1 MKPASP
7 AQIASPPSA
16 VDAKLW
22 IIGLVCFCVMAV
34 DGFDTAS
41 IAYVAPT
48 LAREWHISH
57 AALTPAFL
65 ATSIGAVIG
74 YVSSGALVARMGR
87 RRLMVL
93 ATVAFALLSLGTALA
108 GSIIS
113 ISVMRLV
120 TAVCLGW
127 VVPAA
132 ISCTADHA
140 GEQSR
145 AAATI
150 AATTG
155 LSAGAAL
162 GGVLASLLIAHHGWQ
177 SVFIAGGALPLMLL
191 PFVWIALGGTDNQKA
206 DISAICKDTP
216 NAPQSSGIAALFR
229 HRLALGTVLIWPI
242 AFLAFLVTYQFMFWI
257 PTLLVSYGFSPA
269 SAALGSTAGAIGGI
283 AGNMVLLL
291 FVGRYGVQRSLIL
304 TACLAIGCIVCLG
317 VLSVDQSIVLLLV
330 AGAGAGTTSACVGQ
344 ATLAVMA
351 YPPALRPTGV
361 GCAAAAGRVGAVVGP
376 VIGGIL
382 LTLGFSPQRIVL
394 FSCLPIFLIIAL
406 LAISQ
411 IYQRRSPVGHVQTD

>member
-7 AQIASPPSA
+7 AQIAAPPAA

-22 IIGLVCFCVMAV
+22 IVGLVCFCVMAV

-48 LAREWHISH
+48 LAREWHIAH

-74 YVSSGALVARMGR
+74 YVSSGALVVRIGR
-87 RRLMVL
+87 RRLIAL

-113 ISVMRLV
+113 ISAMRLV

-162 GGVLASLLIAHHGWQ
+162 GGVLASLLIAHHGWR

-191 PFVWIALGGTDNQKA
+191 PFVWVALNGTDNQKA
-206 DISAICKDTP
+206 DGSAIHTDTP
-216 NAPQSSGIAALFR
+216 NASQSSSIVALFR
-229 HRLALGTVLIWPI
+229 HQLALGTALIWSI

-269 SAALGSTAGAIGGI
+269 SAALGSTASAIGGI
-283 AGNMVLLL
+283 AGNMALLL

-317 VLSVDQSIVLLLV
+317 LLSVDQSAVLLLI
-330 AGAGAGTTSACVGQ
+330 AGVGAGTTSACVGQ

-376 VIGGIL
+376 AIGGIL

-394 FSCLPIFLIIAL
+394 LSCLPIFLIIAL

-411 IYQRRSPVGHVQTD
+411 GYSRRSPAAHVE

>member
-7 AQIASPPSA
+7 AQITSPPST
-16 VDAKLW
+16 VNAKLW

-48 LAREWHISH
+48 LAREWHIAH
-57 AALTPAFL
+57 AALTSAFL

-74 YVSSGALVARMGR
+74 YISSGALVARMGR
-87 RRLMVL
+87 RRLIVL
-93 ATVAFALLSLGTALA
+93 ATVAFALLSLGTTLT
-108 GSIIS
+108 GSITS
-113 ISVMRLV
+113 ISGMRLV

-140 GEQSR
+140 GAQSR

-162 GGVLASLLIAHHGWQ
+162 GGVLASLLIGHYGWR
-177 SVFIAGGALPLMLL
+177 SVFIAGGALPLILL
-191 PFVWIALGGTDNQKA
+191 PFVWFALRGTDNQKMDA
-206 DISAICKDTP
+206 LEKNIETL
-216 NAPQSSGIAALFR
+216 NAARSSGIVALFR
-229 HRLALGTVLIWPI
+229 QPFAFETVLIWSI

-283 AGNMVLLL
+283 AGNMALLL

-317 VLSVDQSIVLLLV
+317 LLSVDQGAVLLLI
-330 AGAGAGTTSACVGQ
+330 AGVGAGTTSACVGQ
-344 ATLAVMA
+344 STLAVIA

-361 GCAAAAGRVGAVVGP
+361 GCAAAAGRVGAIVGP
-376 VIGGIL
+376 AIGGTL
-382 LTLGFSPQRIVL
+382 LTLGFSPQQIVL

-411 IYQRRSPVGHVQTD
+411 IGSRTLK

>member
-7 AQIASPPSA
+7 AQIAAPPAA

-22 IIGLVCFCVMAV
+22 IVGLVCFCVMAV

-48 LAREWHISH
+48 LAREWHIAH

-74 YVSSGALVARMGR
+74 YVSSGALVARIGR
-87 RRLMVL
+87 RRLIVL

-108 GSIIS
+108 GSIVS
-113 ISVMRLV
+113 ISAMRLV

-132 ISCTADHA
+132 ISCNADHA

-162 GGVLASLLIAHHGWQ
+162 GGVLASLLIAHHGWR

-191 PFVWIALGGTDNQKA
+191 PFVWVALNGTDNQKA
-206 DISAICKDTP
+206 D
-216 NAPQSSGIAALFR
+216 G
-229 HRLALGTVLIWPI
+229 
-242 AFLAFLVTYQFMFWI
+242 
-257 PTLLVSYGFSPA
+257 
-269 SAALGSTAGAIGGI
+269 
-283 AGNMVLLL
+283 
-291 FVGRYGVQRSLIL
+291 
-304 TACLAIGCIVCLG
+304 
-317 VLSVDQSIVLLLV
+317 
-330 AGAGAGTTSACVGQ
+330 
-344 ATLAVMA
+344 
-351 YPPALRPTGV
+351 
-361 GCAAAAGRVGAVVGP
+361 
-376 VIGGIL
+376 
-382 LTLGFSPQRIVL
+382 
-394 FSCLPIFLIIAL
+394 
-406 LAISQ
+406 
-411 IYQRRSPVGHVQTD
+411 

>member
-1 MKPASP
+1 
-7 AQIASPPSA
+7 
-16 VDAKLW
+16 
-22 IIGLVCFCVMAV
+22 MAV

-48 LAREWHISH
+48 LAREWNIAH
-57 AALTPAFL
+57 AALTPAFV
-65 ATSIGAVIG
+65 ATSIGAVVG
-74 YVSSGALVARMGR
+74 YLSSGALVARAGR
-87 RRLMVL
+87 RRVIVL
-93 ATVAFALLSLGTALA
+93 ATVAFALLSLGTVFA
-108 GSIIS
+108 GSIMS
-113 ISVMRLV
+113 ISAVRFV

-162 GGVLASLLIAHHGWQ
+162 GGLLASFLIAHHGWQ
-177 SVFIAGGALPLMLL
+177 SVFIAGGVLPLALL
-191 PFVWIALGGTDNQKA
+191 PFVWVALSGTDNRETDA
-206 DISAICKDTP
+206 SPIREATP
-216 NAPQSSGIAALFR
+216 QTAESSSIVALFQ
-229 HRLALGTVLIWPI
+229 HQFALATTLIWSI
-242 AFLAFLVTYQFMFWI
+242 AFLAFLVTYQFMFWV

-269 SAALGSTAGAIGGI
+269 SAAVGSTAGAIGGV
-283 AGNMVLLL
+283 AGNMALLL
-291 FVGRYGVQRSLIL
+291 FVGRYGVQRSLIF
-304 TACLAIGCIVCLG
+304 TACLAIGCIACLG
-317 VLSVDQSIVLLLV
+317 LLTVDQSVVLLLI
-330 AGAGAGTTSACVGQ
+330 AGIGAGTTSACVGQ

-376 VIGGIL
+376 AIGGIL

-394 FSCLPIFLIIAL
+394 LSCLPIFLIVGL
-406 LAISQ
+406 LVTSQ
-411 IYQRRSPVGHVQTD
+411 AEPWRARGIRAATDW